1 MKNWLFVRLLK
12 YVAKKLDGY
21 KTIIGGIGL
30 ILSGIAGTIG
40 WMWPDSNLPPME
52 LEQAITS
59 ISAGLVAI
67 GLGHKGDKLTSAIK
81 GNPSEQ

>member
-21 KTIIGGIGL
+21 KTIFGGVGL
-30 ILSGIAGTIG
+30 ILSGIAGLIG
-40 WMWPDSNLPPME
+40 LMWPDSNLPPME
-52 LEQAITS
+52 LEQAIAS

-67 GLGHKGDKLTSAIK
+67 GLGHKGDKLTTAIK
-81 GNPSEQ
+81 GNHSEQ